1 MAKIV
6 TLFDIFLTIL
16 ERNANDETRNFVLPH
31 LLYEKRNNTAAV
43 TMVFTFFHQNTCGV
57 NKKVHICVKSI

>member
-31 LLYEKRNNTAAV
+31 LLYEKRKIAAV
-43 TMVFTFFHQNTCGV
+43 VTTVFTFFHQNTCGV
-57 NKKVHICVKSI
+57 NKKVHIFAVSI

>member
-31 LLYEKRNNTAAV
+31 LPWENGKIRLPLRRFLLFFTKTLAV
-43 TMVFTFFHQNTCGV
+43 
-57 NKKVHICVKSI
+57 